1 MASKCE
7 VRKNTQGSDNLEK
20 FVEEPPQRHPIK
32 SGESLNEAFMRKSAR
47 FNNLAEALKEN
58 GRKIE
63 FTEDTKDSR
72 AVWDELIRNKTEYDG
87 WDDLCMA
94 ARAVS
99 V

>member
-7 VRKNTQGSDNLEK
+7 VRRNTQGYGNLEK
-20 FVEEPPQRHPIK
+20 FVEEPPMRRPIQ
-32 SGESLNEAFMRKSAR
+32 SGESLKEAFMRKSAR
-47 FNNLAEALKEN
+47 FNNLADALKEN

-72 AVWDELIRNKTEYDG
+72 AVWDELIRNNTKYDG

-94 ARAVS
+94 TKAVN